1 MNSAREL
8 LLEKAREVEPRPG
21 ALALHL
27 GVPHGCVHGWCEGCF
42 RTLDEIADWGMCSDA
57 QKRAVWK
64 LLGKGRTMKHITFD
78 FDFIS
83 PYAYLAFEKLP
94 QVLKGLSYEVAYR
107 PVLFAGL
114 LKHHGQLG
122 PAEIA
127 PKRAWTYRQVLW
139 LAHAHGIPLQLPAA
153 HLQPARAAAAR
164 AGVRQDGLVNRY
176 VAETVFRH
184 VARRRRGRRC
194 AAPGA
199 LRLQLQPQRD
209 PDSAQ
214 VKAEL
219 KANTDAAIARG
230 LFGVELR
237 SRRKIVLGLRRIAHA
252 ARVPGRKW
260 LVRHGDWEGKPEA
273 VPSPDLR
280 GPGRRVKLLPR
291 YAGKAAANKGAK
303 DAQIR

>member
-1 MNSAREL
+1 
-8 LLEKAREVEPRPG
+8 
-21 ALALHL
+21 
-27 GVPHGCVHGWCEGCF
+27 
-42 RTLDEIADWGMCSDA
+42 
-57 QKRAVWK
+57 
-64 LLGKGRTMKHITFD
+64 MKHITFD
-78 FDFIS
+78 FDFLS

-153 HLQPARAAAAR
+153 HPFNPLALLRLALAC
-164 AGVRQDGLVNRY
+164 GQDGLVNRY

-184 VARRRRGRRC
+184 VWRGGAD
-194 AAPGA
+194 AADAQRLAA

-230 LFGVELR
+230 LFGVPGCEVDGKLFWGFDGLPMLR
-237 SRRKIVLGLRRIAHA
+237 EFLDGNGWFAT
-252 ARVPGRKW
+252 
-260 LVRHGDWEGKPEA
+260 GDWE
-273 VPSPDLR
+273 
-280 GPGRRVKLLPR
+280 
-291 YAGKAAANKGAK
+291 KAASLPSG
-303 DAQIR
+303 QTRRT